1 MGQRAPRPRGTGNLF
16 KQKGSR
22 VWWIKYYRGGHR
34 YRESTHTTERRKAVH
49 FLQRRLAE
57 IYRGDFYGPATERIR
72 ARDLLD
78 DILRDY
84 RINRRRSLD
93 KVEYRWRT
101 HLEPFFGHLRIVDI
115 TTEHLNRY
123 VDKRLQEGAANASVN
138 RELAVLRR
146 MFHLGAKQTP
156 PKVWRIP
163 VFPHLK
169 EGNVRTGFVND
180 EQYATLVKVCREL
193 WQRALLAIGYNYGWR
208 GSEIRELRVRQVDML
223 ERTIRLDPF
232 TTKNDQGRLVPMVN
246 EVYTLLCECCR
257 GKNENDYVLTRD
269 DGGPV
274 KSFRTW
280 WETVTKNVGLP
291 GLRFHDLRR
300 SAARNL
306 RKAGVAEKVIMEM
319 CGWKTRSV
327 FDRYNIISQ
336 SDLQEA
342 ARRMEERSR
351 QSRGKKF
358 GRSLGHSLGHSE
370 HRKEPFS
377 NSKSVRIKHVPG
389 WRNGRREGLKIPWP
403 ERAVWVRPPPRA
415 LSFLAVS
422 HDSDLGLTLQNLSAL
437 SLLCPFSLW
446 GSR

>member
-1 MGQRAPRPRGTGNLF
+1 M
-16 KQKGSR
+16 
-22 VWWIKYYRGGHR
+22 
-34 YRESTHTTERRKAVH
+34 EVH
-49 FLQRRLAE
+49 SH
-57 IYRGDFYGPATERIR
+57 
-72 ARDLLD
+72 LL
-78 DILRDY
+78 
-84 RINRRRSLD
+84 
-93 KVEYRWRT
+93 
-101 HLEPFFGHLRIVDI
+101 P
-115 TTEHLNRY
+115 
-123 VDKRLQEGAANASVN
+123 GAANASVN

-146 MFHLGAKQTP
+146 LFHLGAKQTP

-208 GSEIRELRVRQVDML
+208 GSEIRELRVRQVDL
-223 ERTIRLDPF
+223 LGRTIRLDPF

-246 EVYTLLCECCR
+246 EVCTFPCECCH
-257 GKNENDYVLTRD
+257 GKNTDDCVLTRN

-280 WETVTKNVGLP
+280 WETVTKNVGLA

-306 RKAGVAEKVIMEM
+306 RTASVSEKVIMEI

-342 ARRMEERSR
+342 A
-351 QSRGKKF
+351 
-358 GRSLGHSLGHSE
+358 
-370 HRKEPFS
+370 
-377 NSKSVRIKHVPG
+377 
-389 WRNGRREGLKIPWP
+389 
-403 ERAVWVRPPPRA
+403 
-415 LSFLAVS
+415 
-422 HDSDLGLTLQNLSAL
+422 
-437 SLLCPFSLW
+437 
-446 GSR
+446 